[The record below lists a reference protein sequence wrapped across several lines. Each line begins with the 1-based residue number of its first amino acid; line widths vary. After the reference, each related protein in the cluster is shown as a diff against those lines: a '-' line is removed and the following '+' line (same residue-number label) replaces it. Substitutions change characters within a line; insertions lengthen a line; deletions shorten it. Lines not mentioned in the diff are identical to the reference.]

1 VAVAVEDVGRLRRGN
16 IYGPPALEVAADRL
30 VQDDDV
36 EVVRKNV
43 SDVGQVEAVAD
54 LSAG

>member
-1 VAVAVEDVGRLRRGN
+1 
-16 IYGPPALEVAADRL
+16 LEVAADRL